1 MKPEYVD
8 SMLPAEHDI
17 VALTPELF
25 QTSSLSQTRPDNTS
39 VFCQLHDSR
48 ESHDF
53 HKHNTLNIT
62 YGDINISVGP
72 AVSEEKL
79 LLLIK
84 AVRYARDA
92 DPDYFKGIYIVCG
105 YTDLRFGIDSLAA
118 IIEQK
123 YHKSLFVPN
132 TLFLFC
138 GRSSTK
144 IKGLLWEGDGFLL
157 LYKRVESGHF
167 SWPRSSDELRS
178 MNAEQFRWLMQG
190 FSIDPVIRDVFPSQS
205 A

>member
-1 MKPEYVD
+1 
-8 SMLPAEHDI
+8 ML
-17 VALTPELF
+17 
-25 QTSSLSQTRPDNTS
+25 
-39 VFCQLHDSR
+39 
-48 ESHDF
+48 
-53 HKHNTLNIT
+53 
-62 YGDINISVGP
+62 
-72 AVSEEKL
+72 
-79 LLLIK
+79 
-84 AVRYARDA
+84 RDA
-92 DPDYFKGIYIVCG
+92 DPNYFKGIYIVCG

-123 YHKSLFVPN
+123 YQKSLFVPN

-138 GRSSTK
+138 GKSASK
-144 IKGLLWEGDGFLL
+144 IKGLL

-190 FSIDPVIRDVFPSQS
+190 FSIEPVIRDVFPSQS